1 MTPEQDKPMTGQE
14 SLDLIQSMINSAKES
29 TVDKGDGFLI
39 WGWMLFVC
47 AISSAILIYTEYAS
61 PFLPWNIFM
70 LICVIMLIYR
80 IVKPRK
86 QERVKTYTAQ
96 LFRNFATG
104 FYICIFIVVFAMNFN
119 RVSTNNAFAFLLML
133 YGLMMYVMGVSMKL
147 RTMIAGAVITWLCC
161 LASLLLVELI
171 YVMSFTA
178 LAVLA
183 GYLIPGYILR
193 AGWKKQQ
200 QSETVR

>member
-29 TVDKGDGFLI
+29 TVNKGDGFLV
-39 WGWMLFVC
+39 WGWMLFIC
-47 AISSAILIYTEYAS
+47 AVSSAVLIYTDYAS

-70 LICVIMLIYR
+70 LVCVIMLIYG

-86 QERVKTYTAQ
+86 IPRVRTYMGD

-104 FYICIFIVVFAMNFN
+104 FYICVFIVVFAMNFN
-119 RVSTNNAFAFLLML
+119 TVSTSIAFAFLLML
-133 YGLMMYVMGVSMKL
+133 YGLMMYVMGVSMKQ
-147 RTMIAGAVITWLCC
+147 RAMIAGAVITWLCC
-161 LASLLLVELI
+161 IASLLMAKLI
-171 YVMSFTA
+171 FVMSFTA

-193 AGWKKQQ
+193 TEWKKQQ
-200 QSETVR
+200 QSEKVR